1 MNRREHFVARE
12 QHALNASV
20 DATVLED
27 LKLRFAQLWGRC
39 LLPAA
44 AVSSEPV
51 WTDLIRH
58 YQGFDRHYHTM
69 RHINH
74 CLARLDLA
82 RRYLLS
88 PDTVEMALW
97 FHDVICVAG
106 AQDNE
111 QRSAEYFAQVASGN
125 FETSFTARVSELII
139 STMHNAN
146 PRDYDERFLRDIDLS
161 SFALPWEE
169 FFRDSR
175 AIRAEHAETP
185 DDLYFTAKKKYLTAM
200 LDRPAIYLT
209 EFFHERFEAAA
220 RQNIRHTL
228 EKIAQER
235 LDH

>member
-1 MNRREHFVARE
+1 MREHFVGQE

-20 DATVLED
+20 DATALDD
-27 LKLRFAQLWGRC
+27 LKLRFAQLWDRC

-44 AVSSEPV
+44 AVSPESVWSE
-51 WTDLIRH
+51 LNRY
-58 YQGFDRHYHTM
+58 YQGPGRYYHNM
-69 RHINH
+69 RHISH
-74 CLARLDLA
+74 CLVRLDLA
-82 RRYLLS
+82 RGYLQS

-111 QRSAEYFAQVASGN
+111 QRSAEYFAQIACDN
-125 FETSFTARVSELII
+125 FETSFTVRVSELII
-139 STMHNAN
+139 STMHNAK

-200 LDRPAIYLT
+200 LERPAIYLT
-209 EFFHERFEAAA
+209 EFFHDRFEAVA
-220 RQNIRHTL
+220 RQNIRRTL
-228 EKIAQER
+228 EMIA
-235 LDH
+235 